1 MTALVDHTS
10 ELDRA
15 LAMVLPHH
23 DAEGVHFAGSENA
36 HTADA
41 WIGKTHFEATAPT
54 CVQALAAAIT
64 GLHAAIGGAA

>member
-23 DAEGVHFAGSENA
+23 DAEGVHFAGSEDA
-36 HTADA
+36 HTADV
-41 WIGKTHFEATAPT
+41 WIGTTHFEATAPT
-54 CVQALAAAIT
+54 CVQALAAALT
-64 GLHAAIGGAA
+64 GLRARMGDVA